1 MTAFISCNLTTL
13 SEGDW
18 ISWQNKYHKAYK
30 TTARMREESWEAM
43 ARCREAESAP
53 PDERRRLW
61 SEMFLAKAA
70 EQDALC
76 IQSRMLAQY
85 HRMVAEGQ
93 PSETA
98 WRIREAERESSV
110 AQFHADRRDEDLSNA
125 RNTPDTT
132 PTPIEPEP

>member
-1 MTAFISCNLTTL
+1 MAAFTDRNLTTL
-13 SEGDW
+13 PEKDW

-30 TTARMREESWEAM
+30 TTARMREESCEAM

-76 IQSRMLAQY
+76 IQSKMLAQY
-85 HRMVAEGQ
+85 HRMVAERH
-93 PSETA
+93 PSEA
-98 WRIREAERESSV
+98 WRIREAERESRN
-110 AQFHADRRDEDLSNA
+110 AQFHADRRDEDLTNA
-125 RNTPDTT
+125 RNPPGTT
-132 PTPIEPEP
+132 PTPMKA